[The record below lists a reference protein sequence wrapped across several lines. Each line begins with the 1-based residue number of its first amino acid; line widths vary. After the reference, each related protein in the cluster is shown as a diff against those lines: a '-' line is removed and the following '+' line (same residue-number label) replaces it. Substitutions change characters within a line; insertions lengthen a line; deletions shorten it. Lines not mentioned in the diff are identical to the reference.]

1 MEVCFKRHIT
11 GFLSSSVTFN
21 VEKKTNKNKL
31 LYYITFS
38 YTTLISS
45 YISKTS
51 QQSKKVAQ
59 WLAQISESFKIK
71 ISPHWQM
78 LRFDCTPNKFGPFG
92 RCLPRLH

>member
-51 QQSKKVAQ
+51 QQSNNVTQDRYSVVCSKEKIVA
-59 WLAQISESFKIK
+59 II
-71 ISPHWQM
+71 
-78 LRFDCTPNKFGPFG
+78 TFGND
-92 RCLPRLH
+92 